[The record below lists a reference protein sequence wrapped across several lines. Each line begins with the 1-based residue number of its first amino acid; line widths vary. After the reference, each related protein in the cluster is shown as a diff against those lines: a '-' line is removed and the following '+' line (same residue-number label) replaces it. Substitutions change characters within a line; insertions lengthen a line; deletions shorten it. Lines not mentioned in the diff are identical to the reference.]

1 MAAARPAAVAVV
13 LVLVLVLE
21 GVMEGGWRAS
31 VAPWDVTAM
40 AAWSCPR
47 QAGGLCTGHARAGR
61 GAGVLQARRMMN
73 KSNQLCPCM
82 EPMLRSGAADDYRQ

>member
-31 VAPWDVTAM
+31 VAPWDVQP
-40 AAWSCPR
+40 WR
-47 QAGGLCTGHARAGR
+47 HGHALGR
-61 GAGVLQARRMMN
+61 REGFARDTPARVVVQACRRPGA
-73 KSNQLCPCM
+73 
-82 EPMLRSGAADDYRQ
+82 